1 MMNRMKKNKKD
12 ANKVI
17 DITGKMDDD
26 MMLEEFMKKTE
37 YKFHCDFNKV
47 GKGFV
52 SSDRVRVYHRFW
64 GWLAPAKIKLDWDDD
79 DAMPFVYYLD
89 QKGRIQFGSSDERH
103 PDLFNKMERCRF
115 NYPHICFKGRLWS
128 KRKIIVFDQFS
139 DSHKEELYYMFD
151 EFLEIIEHYVE
162 DIHAYKLVF
171 PKAEG
176 WGDVYMN
183 TIKEVSDM
191 CQNES
196 SRLYMERHPPV
207 GGKWRTL
214 KRRNEFTSDTEGK

>member
-79 DAMPFVYYLD
+79 DAMPFVYYL
-89 QKGRIQFGSSDERH
+89 
-103 PDLFNKMERCRF
+103 NKMERCRF

-151 EFLEIIEHYVE
+151 EFLAIIEHYVE

-171 PKAEG
+171 PKAES

-196 SRLYMERHPPV
+196 LRLYMERHPPV

>member
-79 DAMPFVYYLD
+79 DAMPLD
-89 QKGRIQFGSSDERH
+89 EKH

-139 DSHKEELYYMFD
+139 DSNKEELYYMFD
-151 EFLEIIEHYVE
+151 EFLDIIEHYVE

-191 CQNES
+191 CHNES
-196 SRLYMERHPPV
+196 SRLYMKRHSPA

>member
-1 MMNRMKKNKKD
+1 MNNRGII
-12 ANKVI
+12 KVI
-17 DITGKMDDD
+17 DITGKMDNY
-26 MMLEEFMKKTE
+26 MTLEEFMKNKE
-37 YKFHCDFNKV
+37 YKFRCDFNIV
-47 GKGFV
+47 GKGAV
-52 SSDRVRVYHRFW
+52 SSDKVRVYQRFL
-64 GWLAPAKIKLDWDDD
+64 GRLVPAKIKLDWNDD

-139 DSHKEELYYMFD
+139 DSNKEELYYM
-151 EFLEIIEHYVE
+151 HYVE

-191 CQNES
+191 CHNES
-196 SRLYMERHPPV
+196 SRLYMKRHSPA

>member
-1 MMNRMKKNKKD
+1 MNNNRSII
-12 ANKVI
+12 KVI
-17 DITGKMDDD
+17 NITGKMGDFVT
-26 MMLEEFMKKTE
+26 LEELMEKTAN
-37 YKFHCDFNKV
+37 KFSCDFNRI
-47 GKGFV
+47 GKGV
-52 SSDRVRVYHRFW
+52 VCSDKVRVYQRFL
-64 GWLAPAKIKLDWDDD
+64 GRLAPAKIKLDWNDD
-79 DAMPFVYYLD
+79 DAVPFVYYTYE
-89 QKGRIQFGSSDERH
+89 KRRIQFGSSDERH

-115 NYPHICFKGRLWS
+115 NYSYIDFEGRLWS

-139 DSHKEELYYMFD
+139 DSNKEEMYHMFD
-151 EFLEIIEHYVE
+151 EFLDIIEHYVE

-191 CQNES
+191 CHNES
-196 SRLYMERHPPV
+196 SRLYMKRHSPV
-207 GGKWRTL
+207 GGKWITL